1 MHVTCIAHL
10 LHNCAMRVRAFI
22 KNIDD
27 VVATIKA
34 ATIINKDRKNDF
46 RQAGLPS
53 PRVSLIT
60 RWGTCLRAAL
70 YYSGNLPAFRT
81 IANNQT
87 GEGLFA
93 EVESRTLGTKPRS
106 SPRTQKKSEA
116 KDSPSED
123 RPSRGQGQE
132 CSRPRPSTKARTQV
146 FSKKKGLQKIF
157 QAISKKGL
165 QKFFFR

>member
-1 MHVTCIAHL
+1 
-10 LHNCAMRVRAFI
+10 MRVRAFI

-27 VVATIKA
+27 LVATIKA

-87 GEGLFA
+87 VEGLLA
-93 EVESRTLGTKPRS
+93 EVESRTQGTRPRS
-106 SPRTQKKSEA
+106 RPRTQKNPRPRTALPRTDPLEA
-116 KDSPSED
+116 KD
-123 RPSRGQGQE
+123 RNARGQGQA
-132 CSRPRPSTKARTQV
+132 PRTRTQV

-157 QAISKKGL
+157 QAISKNKQKKGL